1 MQEDKQ
7 YDIKASLKDIEQ
19 SIQEINEFLPIERNY
34 FAFQNYLKHERQL
47 NETLRLLV
55 RQWIGFLK
63 LTMIFISQIQERLLI
78 PESGLI
84 MVTIA
89 FQLML
94 SG

>member
-34 FAFQNYLKHERQL
+34 FAFQNDLKQERQL

>member
-34 FAFQNYLKHERQL
+34 FAFQNDLKQERQL

-55 RQWIGFLK
+55 RQ
-63 LTMIFISQIQERLLI
+63 
-78 PESGLI
+78 
-84 MVTIA
+84 
-89 FQLML
+89 
-94 SG
+94 